1 MIWLTPSSR
10 KAHVVARSA
19 VEAGIG
25 RFERDMV
32 VEAIGER
39 KLIQCHQVKLFICWL
54 LCTLLCTASGG
65 RYESCL
71 VHRAETLHM
80 KLSLFIHLLLP

>member
-65 RYESCL
+65 RDMNP
-71 VHRAETLHM
+71 V
-80 KLSLFIHLLLP
+80 

>member
-25 RFERDMV
+25 RFWRDMV
-32 VEAIGER
+32 VELIGER
-39 KLIQCHQVKLFICWL
+39 VKLIRCHQVNLFIFL
-54 LCTLLCTASGG
+54 ASVHIVTHSIK
-65 RYESCL
+65 ES
-71 VHRAETLHM
+71 
-80 KLSLFIHLLLP
+80 S